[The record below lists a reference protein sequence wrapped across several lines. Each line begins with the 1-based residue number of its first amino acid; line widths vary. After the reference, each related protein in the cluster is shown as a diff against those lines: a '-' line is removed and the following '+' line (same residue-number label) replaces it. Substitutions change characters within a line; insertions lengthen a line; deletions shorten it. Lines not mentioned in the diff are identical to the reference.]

1 MNKVHIIIRICII
14 LSPFF
19 VPWWISLILGLS
31 ALFYYEK
38 FYEIIVLGFIWDVVY
53 HSQVTTFGLY
63 GFSIA
68 SVVLFMLVRQIK
80 KRLIL
85 Y

>member
-1 MNKVHIIIRICII
+1 MNKVHIIIRICIVI
-14 LSPFF
+14 SPFF
-19 VPWWISLILGLS
+19 FPWWISLILGLS

-38 FYEIIVLGFIWDVVY
+38 YYEIIALGLIWDILY
-53 HSQVTTFGLY
+53 YSQTTIFGLY
-63 GFSIA
+63 GFSIL
-68 SVVLFMLVRQIK
+68 SIGLFLIVKQIK